1 MMSSTTPGYRFG
13 PDMVRLPAMAGDI
26 VPIELG
32 LTDGDLVT
40 LWAHNWREGDDE
52 WEAFLGRGDDL
63 YAFPSVA
70 KLVAFV
76 RSRADN
82 DLVDH
87 PTWPV
92 VSGLAAGEFVPD
104 DAHAFDVVGVPEL
117 VAGDPEPT
125 VVSELQ
131 DTFDIVSILGDVCEL
146 DAVVAFF
153 ARPEIETII
162 RYGVGAFEGGRESL
176 QLWNDVGVA
185 VADQWDGVVDALD
198 GVVTVPEVDDT
209 AVADIEAE
217 LLAADENDLEADDAV
232 EAASDDEY
240 DFAEDDDDFW
250 TSVGVDPL
258 KIITAGG
265 TWFTL
270 RCYVDDD
277 AIFLGADGAIL
288 AFGSERAL
296 GRYLADNHEHDLAP
310 LATYDEIRNAATDG
324 SLEVVVTEDNVYV
337 LTGIA
342 DDIAEGIT
350 AVDPEQLELAVELSR
365 TRPTTSARTR
375 PMPLS
380 PRRPNWVGSSTTSS
394 NPIRADSPRPPRS
407 MRRHRRGA
415 RSNTSSRRTSGSSDP
430 VPAAAAPPRPRG
442 VSECIARSMQSI
454 GCTTRSRW
462 RRDRDRDRDV
472 EVDAAT
478 PGRVNRGAPRTR
490 V

>member
-117 VAGDPEPT
+117 VADDPEPT

-350 AVDPEQLELAVELSR
+350 AVDPEQLELAVELF
-365 TRPTTSARTR
+365 TDAA
-375 PMPLS
+375 
-380 PRRPNWVGSSTTSS
+380 NYVGEDSTDAALAASTELGWFV
-394 NPIRADSPRPPRS
+394 NYVLEPD
-407 MRRHRRGA
+407 
-415 RSNTSSRRTSGSSDP
+415 SSRL
-430 VPAAAAPPRPRG
+430 APTAPFDA
-442 VSECIARSMQSI
+442 EAQA
-454 GCTTRSRW
+454 W
-462 RRDRDRDRDV
+462 REV
-472 EVDAAT
+472 EHEFEAHL
-478 PGRVNRGAPRTR
+478 RKL
-490 V
+490 